1 MDKIDFIP
9 FTNQLINLINQSTY
23 QQTYME
29 IIRKRAY
36 ARAGLLGNP
45 SDGYNGKTISIIVRN
60 FWAEVVMYEWDSV
73 DIVQSRDDRA
83 RFQSVRDLAQDVRL
97 HGYYGGIRLIKATIK
112 RFVDYCSEHR
122 LKLHDRNFSV
132 RYETNIPRQV
142 GLAGSSSIIVATLRC
157 LTEFYGIEI
166 PIEIQPSFVLSIE
179 TEELGI
185 SAGLQ
190 DRVIQC
196 YQGVVYMDF
205 DKLAERRANGIIYY
219 GYERLDP
226 ALLPPLYIAYH
237 NALSEPT
244 ETFHND
250 IRGRYDCGEPLVV
263 DAMQH
268 FAGLTVQGRDALLN
282 QDTDQLARLIDEN
295 FDTRCNIYKLP
306 DWQVRMV
313 ETARQCGASAKFAGS
328 GGAVIGIYRD
338 EAMFDEISR
347 RMATIGSLTI
357 RPIVTE

>member
-1 MDKIDFIP
+1 MI
-9 FTNQLINLINQSTY
+9 
-23 QQTYME
+23 
-29 IIRKRAY
+29 IIRERAY

-60 FWAEVVMYEWDSV
+60 FWAEVVLYEWDSV

-83 RFQSVRDLAQDVRL
+83 RFRSIHDLTQDVRL

-112 RFVDYCSEHR
+112 RFVDYCSKHN
-122 LKLHDRNFSV
+122 LNLHERNFSV

-157 LTEFYGIEI
+157 LMEFYDIEI
-166 PIEIQPSFVLSIE
+166 PLELQPAFVLSIE

-196 YQGVVYMDF
+196 YEGLVYMDF
-205 DKLAERRANGIIYY
+205 DKLAERRANGITYY
-219 GYERLDP
+219 TYEMLDP

-250 IRGRYDCGEPLVV
+250 IRGRYDCGESLVV
-263 DAMQH
+263 NAMQH
-268 FAGLTVQGRDALLN
+268 FAGLTARGRDALLTQDAATLSELIN
-282 QDTDQLARLIDEN
+282 QN
-295 FDTRCNIYKLP
+295 FDTRCSIYQLP
-306 DWQVRMV
+306 SWQVKMV
-313 ETARQCGASAKFAGS
+313 ETARKCGASAKFAGS
-328 GGAVIGIYRD
+328 GGAIIGVYRD
-338 EAMFDEISR
+338 ESMFNEIR
-347 RMATIGSLTI
+347 DRMAEIGSTTI